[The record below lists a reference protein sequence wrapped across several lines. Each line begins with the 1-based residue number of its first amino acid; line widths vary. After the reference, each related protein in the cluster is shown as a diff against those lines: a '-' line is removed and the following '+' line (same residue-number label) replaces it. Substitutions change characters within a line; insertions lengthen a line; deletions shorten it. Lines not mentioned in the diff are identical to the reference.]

1 MFYIVLGALTFERN
15 IFWRLCTGRRRRD
28 EEEEEEEEEAI
39 AIIGGRCWLM
49 RDVVF
54 RFFWHASVRG
64 RSKRNYWNRKLTEFF
79 PFSIFVISNFYWRKP
94 FATQGV

>member
-39 AIIGGRCWLM
+39 AFIGGRCWLM
-49 RDVVF
+49 RDVVCF
-54 RFFWHASVRG
+54 VFFGMLRCGAAQREIIG
-64 RSKRNYWNRKLTEFF
+64 TE
-79 PFSIFVISNFYWRKP
+79 N
-94 FATQGV
+94 